1 MMSLQK
7 TKLSLFERRSL
18 LFVASAIILFA
29 VLVSVSFARKGYF
42 EEITHFTLKVRDG
55 AGMKSGIQIKISGLV
70 AGYVDHIELMPS
82 GEVLVKL
89 NIFSKYAQFVQKD
102 TEAFIGRQS
111 FVGEKEIHLYTK
123 TESTP
128 LEGGSLLENVNEF
141 DLLAF
146 STSPQIIGFF
156 TQNMGMFEQSK
167 ELLTQL
173 SQVMKEA
180 NGLVAL
186 VSQDK
191 LPIELMKNSNL
202 LVKEVHSV
210 LKEMKATNPHY
221 VKDLSVLSAQLNQL
235 STQASQQMKALQ
247 VLIPVFEQMG
257 PEFPRIAG
265 RLIEAL
271 DESVVLVKAL
281 QKNYF
286 LRDSVSKTRK
296 EEEKKPE
303 EKKPEERK
311 PASE

>member
-7 TKLSLFERRSL
+7 MKLSLFEKRSL
-18 LFVASAIILFA
+18 LFVGSAIILFV
-29 VLVSVSFARKGYF
+29 VLIAVSFAKKGYF
-42 EEITHFTLKVRDG
+42 EEITVYTLKVRDG
-55 AGMKSGIQIKISGLV
+55 AGIKSGIQIKISGLV
-70 AGYVDHIELMPS
+70 AGYVDRIELIKS
-82 GEVLVKL
+82 GEALVYL
-89 NIFSKYAQFVQKD
+89 NIFSKYAQFVQKE

-111 FVGEKEIHLYTK
+111 FVGEKEVHLYTK
-123 TESTP
+123 NEGAV
-128 LEGGSLLENVNEF
+128 LEPGSLIEVVNEF

-156 TQNMGMFEQSK
+156 TQNVGMFEQSK

-173 SQVMKEA
+173 SMVMKDA
-180 NGLVAL
+180 NQLLSL

-202 LVKEVHSV
+202 LVKEVHAV
-210 LKEMKATNPHY
+210 LKEMKAVNPHY

-247 VLIPVFEQMG
+247 TLIPVFEQMG

-271 DESVVLVKAL
+271 DESVILVKSL

-286 LRDSVSKTRK
+286 LRDSVSKTRQ
-296 EEEKKPE
+296 EEEKKSGD
-303 EKKPEERK
+303 KKTEDRK